1 MARTRY
7 KPEEIVAK
15 LRQLEVLIS
24 QGQTRADVIRQ
35 RRQPMFDPE
44 EAEEP
49 EEAKA
54 RVRQT
59 WSVLL
64 FLVFFFLFLIWGSFW
79 VSPIG
84 LPVPR

>member
-1 MARTRY
+1 
-7 KPEEIVAK
+7 
-15 LRQLEVLIS
+15 
-24 QGQTRADVIRQ
+24 
-35 RRQPMFDPE
+35 MFDPE

>member
-1 MARTRY
+1 MARKRY

-44 EAEEP
+44 EAES

-54 RVRQT
+54 RVRPT

-64 FLVFFFLFLIWGSFW
+64 FLFFFFIFLIWGFFFM
-79 VSPIG
+79 SPTG
-84 LPVPR
+84 L